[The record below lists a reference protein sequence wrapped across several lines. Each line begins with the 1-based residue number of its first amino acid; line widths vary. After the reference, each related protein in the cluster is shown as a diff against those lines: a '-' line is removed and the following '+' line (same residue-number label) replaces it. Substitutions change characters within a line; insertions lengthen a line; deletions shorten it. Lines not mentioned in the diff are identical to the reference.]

1 MTAAAAAPAGRDVK
15 VMSLIG
21 LAHAGSHFYQLVL
34 PPLFPLLA
42 AEFGVSNTELGLL
55 MTAFYVCS
63 GLGQA
68 GAGFLVDRF
77 GARSMLFLGFG
88 LLSLSTLAYGLVP
101 SFWMLAP
108 LMVLAGFGNCV
119 FHPADYSILTA
130 SIDERRLGRA
140 YGVHTLGG
148 NLGWAAAP
156 VAVLTL
162 ATLFDWRTALV
173 AVGAAGLPVL
183 ALLVLFRGS
192 LRDDRAAAKRSA
204 AARPGDP
211 SGGLAPLFSRPVLM
225 CFVYFLLLSMALIGV
240 QSFLPTTLL
249 ALYGTPA
256 VTAGTALTGFLV
268 GGAAGVMVGGVL
280 ADRSRRHAAVVA
292 FGLTGAAALLLLVG
306 SVALSEAALIGA
318 VLLAGFLSGTTTP
331 SRDMLVR
338 AASPKGATGRV
349 FGFVYSGLDAGS
361 AFAPAVIGLMLDRGH
376 PALVFWFVAVAL
388 LAAAASALL
397 LRQGVRRLP
406 QPAE

>member
-108 LMVLAGFGNCV
+108 LVVLAGLGNCV

-204 AARPGDP
+204 MAQAGP
-211 SGGLAPLFSRPVLM
+211 SGGLAPLFSRPVVM

-361 AFAPAVIGLMLDRGH
+361 AFAPAVIGLLLDRGH
-376 PALVFWFVAVAL
+376 PALVFWFVAAAL
-388 LAAAASALL
+388 LAAAGSALL
-397 LRQGVRRLP
+397 LRQGARRLP